1 MYVCVRPPSAKSVI
15 SNYSII
21 ACILLSCSW
30 LYAIYRAADGS
41 CEGDGG
47 VQVWPDE
54 DVQTQAKLQ
63 DAHVWKC
70 GCDGEAKNG
79 WIFTHESTIT
89 TAASVMQLTI

>member
-1 MYVCVRPPSAKSVI
+1 MFISSCVLCYHHI
-15 SNYSII
+15 SD
-21 ACILLSCSW
+21 
-30 LYAIYRAADGS
+30 YAIYRAADGS

-54 DVQTQAKLQ
+54 DVQAQAKLQ

-79 WIFTHESTIT
+79 WIFTHESTVI
-89 TAASVMQLTI
+89 AIS